1 MKRDNERT
9 SIRISTTKFAPLFT
23 EAAERRK
30 TEQEDSSPR
39 TFVKLFTEAEMGE
52 GRAAKPSVPIIK
64 T

>member
-39 TFVKLFTEAEMGE
+39 TFVKLFTEA
-52 GRAAKPSVPIIK
+52 
-64 T
+64 